1 MTGAAETM
9 RIIDLHSHWATRRGY
24 VLQTE
29 AELARQHG
37 TWRSSPS
44 YRTEEEMAGDFAQAN
59 VKAILDFGFT
69 KFVPLEQAAPLHDYA
84 IATQRRFPE
93 VIIGNWLHF
102 QPELGAPALA
112 EFRRCLDAA
121 SGFVGLCASGG
132 GGLPASDP
140 AWFPFYDL
148 CIQARVPVLIF
159 VGTTGLG
166 AGFRGGMGIVL
177 DHSHPRHLDLVAARF
192 PELTIIAGRPA
203 WPWQSEMIAIL
214 LHKAN
219 VWYEL
224 HGWSPR
230 YLTDELKREIA
241 RRLQDRVMFG
251 ADYPLLT
258 YDRLRADWAQLGL
271 SDQVLEKLLCRNA
284 ERLLGEF
291 GHDLTPGAARQ

>member
-1 MTGAAETM
+1 MSAADTL
-9 RIIDLHSHWATRRGY
+9 RIIDLHSHWSTRRGY
-24 VLQTE
+24 VLQSE
-29 AELARQHG
+29 DELAQQHG
-37 TWRSSPS
+37 TWRSTPA
-44 YRTEEEMAGDFAQAN
+44 YRTEEEMAADIVQAN
-59 VKAILDFGFT
+59 VRTILDFGFT
-69 KFVPLEQAAPLHDYA
+69 KFLPVEQAAALHDYGF
-84 IATQRRFPE
+84 ATQRRFPGQ
-93 VIIGNWLHF
+93 IIGNWLHF

-140 AWFPFYDL
+140 AYFPFYDL
-148 CIQARVPVLIF
+148 CIQANVPALIF

-166 AGFRGGMGIVL
+166 AGFSGGMGIVL
-177 DHSHPRHLDLVAARF
+177 DHSHPRHLDFVAARF
-192 PELTIIAGRPA
+192 PELTIVAGRPA

-230 YLTDELKREIA
+230 YLTEELKREIA

-251 ADYPLLT
+251 ADYPLLS

-271 SDQVLEKLLCRNA
+271 SDEVLEKLFHRNA
-284 ERLLGEF
+284 ERMFSGLRRL
-291 GHDLTPGAARQ
+291 

>member
-84 IATQRRFPE
+84 FATQRRFPE

-112 EFRRCLDAA
+112 EFRRCLDAT

-251 ADYPLLT
+251 ADYPLLA

-271 SDQVLEKLLCRNA
+271 SDQVLEKLLCGNA
-284 ERLLGEF
+284 ERLLAEF

>member
-1 MTGAAETM
+1 MTAP
-9 RIIDLHSHWATRRGY
+9 IIDLHSHWSTRRGY
-24 VLQTE
+24 VLQSE
-29 AELARQHG
+29 AELAQQHG
-37 TWRSSPS
+37 TWRSTPD
-44 YRTEEEMAGDFAQAN
+44 YRTEEQMAADFAQAN
-59 VKAILDFGFT
+59 VRTILDFGFT
-69 KFVPLEQAAPLHDYA
+69 KFLPVEQAAPLHDYGFE
-84 IATQRRFPE
+84 TQRRFPD

-102 QPELGAPALA
+102 QPELGAPALN
-112 EFRRCLDAA
+112 EFRRCIDVA
-121 SGFVGLCASGG
+121 SGFLGLAVSGG

-140 AWFPFYDL
+140 AYDPFYKL
-148 CIQARVPVLIF
+148 CIEAKVPALIF

-192 PELTIIAGRPA
+192 PELTIIAARPA

-230 YLTDELKREIA
+230 YLTDELKREIP

-251 ADYPLLT
+251 ADYPLLS
-258 YDRLRADWAQLGL
+258 YDRLRADWAQLGYT
-271 SDQVLEKLLCRNA
+271 DDVLAKIFHRNA
-284 ERLLGEF
+284 ERLLATMPMHPPLDIES
-291 GHDLTPGAARQ
+291 P